1 MSETTDQKTYI
12 GDKKVSTV
20 FITRTAILL
29 ALTLVFQYLG
39 RFIPL
44 GPNSN
49 FIVGPLVNACLLIT
63 AHFVGIGSA
72 AIVSVVTPLFAAL
85 TNTSATAPFV
95 LMFSP
100 FIAAGN
106 FVYALM
112 YWLLYKK
119 GKAAASGGTAIG
131 AVLKFLLLSQ
141 GVKFMLGI
149 KEMPGPAQTALTLM
163 FGWPQLVTAAI
174 GGVLAMA
181 VIVVLEKNIK
191 LKSNK

>member
-1 MSETTDQKTYI
+1 MSETTDQKTNI
-12 GDKKVSTV
+12 SGKKLSTV
-20 FITRTAILL
+20 FITRTAIMI
-29 ALTLVFQYLG
+29 AITLVFQYLG

-95 LMFSP
+95 LVFSP

-106 FVYALM
+106 FVFALM

-119 GKAAASGGTAIG
+119 GKTVAAGGTAIG
-131 AVLKFLLLSQ
+131 AVIKFLLLSQ

-149 KEMPGPAQTALTLM
+149 KEMPGPAQTALTIM
-163 FGWPQLVTAAI
+163 FGWPQLITAVI
-174 GGVLAMA
+174 GGILALA
-181 VIVVLEKNIK
+181 VIAALERKVK
-191 LKSNK
+191 FQKKA